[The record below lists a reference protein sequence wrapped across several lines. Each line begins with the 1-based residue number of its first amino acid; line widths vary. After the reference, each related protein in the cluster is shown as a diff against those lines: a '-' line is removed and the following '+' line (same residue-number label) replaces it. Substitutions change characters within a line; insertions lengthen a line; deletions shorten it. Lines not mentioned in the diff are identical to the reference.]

1 MNNLYLIFIL
11 IFLLFIFILTVLLK
25 ILDFKASLLSLIIGL
40 EIYFLSNIYFL
51 ILLIIFVFIS
61 YIFSKF
67 KVEYK
72 NDDVIRSYKSVIS
85 KGLVPAIVVLLPMKI
100 ITKETIFS
108 VSVAAALA
116 DTLAGEIGILSKNT
130 YNIINLKKVKT
141 GENGGISIIGE
152 LSSLFG
158 SFIISIFAYIFFK
171 LSLYNFLIIFIFG
184 FISSNLDS
192 LLGALLENRNLMN
205 KHEVNLFSITLSSFF
220 AYLLI

>member
-1 MNNLYLIFIL
+1 MNNPYLIFIL

-100 ITKETIFS
+100 ITKETVFS

-158 SFIISIFAYIFFK
+158 SFIISVFAYIFFE

-205 KHEVNLFSITLSSFF
+205 KHEVNIFSITLSSFF

>member
-11 IFLLFIFILTVLLK
+11 IFLLLIFILTVLLK

-100 ITKETIFS
+100 ITKETVFS

-158 SFIISIFAYIFFK
+158 SFIISIFAYIFFE

-205 KHEVNLFSITLSSFF
+205 KHEVNIFSITLSSFF

>member
-11 IFLLFIFILTVLLK
+11 IFLLLIFILTVLLK

-100 ITKETIFS
+100 ITKETVFS

-158 SFIISIFAYIFFK
+158 SFIISVFAYIFFE

-205 KHEVNLFSITLSSFF
+205 KHEVNIFSITLSSFF